1 MMKKISVDNILFLML
16 IAIVPTVLVIII
28 SFIFLLLP
36 GEKNEIVQSL
46 VVLPFSFILIPGIIL
61 LRQEKVHLEKLGIK
75 KFSKKDG
82 VICTICCLVLYIYL
96 LTNYD
101 MRAIVLLSVQT
112 LIVAISEEF
121 WARGVL
127 FYILRKIF
135 SSWFVI
141 VLISSVIFVF
151 VTHMNRDIIENL
163 LYRMPGALIMG
174 LIYQKTEKL
183 QYSILFHYIYN
194 ILGSL

>member
-1 MMKKISVDNILFLML
+1 MKKISVDNILFLMFM
-16 IAIVPTVLVIII
+16 AIVPTILTIII

-36 GEKNEIVQSL
+36 GEKNEIIQSF
-46 VVLPFSFILIPGIIL
+46 VVLPFSFILIPEIIL
-61 LRQEKVHLEKLGIK
+61 LRQEKVHFEELGIK
-75 KFSKKDG
+75 KFSKIDG
-82 VICTICCLVLYIYL
+82 VIYTTIFLVLYTYL
-96 LTNYD
+96 LMNYD
-101 MRAIVLLSVQT
+101 MKMIILLSVQT
-112 LIVAISEEF
+112 FVVAVSEEF

-135 SSWFVI
+135 DSCFAVI
-141 VLISSVIFVF
+141 VISSMIFVF
-151 VTHMNRDIIENL
+151 VTHMNRDFIENL
-163 LYRMPGALIMG
+163 LYRMPGALLMG

>member
-1 MMKKISVDNILFLML
+1 MMKKMGVDNILFLML
-16 IAIVPTVLVIII
+16 MAIVPTVLVIVI

-36 GEKNEIVQSL
+36 GAKNEIIQSL
-46 VVLPFSFILIPGIIL
+46 LVLPLSFILIPGIIL
-61 LRQEKVHLEKLGIK
+61 SRQGKVHLEELGIK
-75 KFSKKDG
+75 KFSKKDS

-96 LTNYD
+96 LLNYE

-127 FYILRKIF
+127 FYVLRKIF
-135 SSWFVI
+135 SNWLAV

>member
-1 MMKKISVDNILFLML
+1 MKKISVDNILFLML
-16 IAIVPTVLVIII
+16 MAIVPTVLVIII
-28 SFIFLLLP
+28 SFIFFILS
-36 GEKNEIVQSL
+36 GGKNEVVQSL

-61 LRQEKVHLEKLGIK
+61 SRLEKVCLEELGIK
-75 KFSKKDG
+75 KFSRKDV
-82 VICTICCLVLYIYL
+82 VICTTCCLVLYTYL
-96 LTNYD
+96 LLKYEI
-101 MRAIVLLSVQT
+101 RAIVLLSVQMF
-112 LIVAISEEF
+112 IVAISEEF

-135 SSWFVI
+135 SNWYVV

-151 VTHMNRDIIENL
+151 VTHMNRDLIENL

-174 LIYQKTEKL
+174 FIYQKTEKL
-183 QYSILFHYIYN
+183 QYSILFHYVYN

>member
-1 MMKKISVDNILFLML
+1 MMKKTTIDNILFLILM
-16 IAIVPTVLVIII
+16 AIVPTVLVIVI
-28 SFIFLLLP
+28 SFVFLLLL

-46 VVLPFSFILIPGIIL
+46 LVLPFSFILIPAIIL
-61 LRQEKVHLEKLGIK
+61 VRQEKIHWEELGIK
-75 KFSKKDG
+75 KFSAKDG
-82 VICTICCLVLYIYL
+82 VICTLCCLVLYIYL
-96 LTNYD
+96 FLNYD
-101 MRAIVLLSVQT
+101 MGAIVLLSVQT

-135 SSWFVI
+135 YNWFTV

-151 VTHMNRDIIENL
+151 VTHMNRDIMENL

>member
-1 MMKKISVDNILFLML
+1 MKKISVDNILFLML
-16 IAIVPTVLVIII
+16 MAIVPTVLVIII
-28 SFIFLLLP
+28 SFIFFILS
-36 GEKNEIVQSL
+36 GGKNEVVQSL

-61 LRQEKVHLEKLGIK
+61 SQQEKVCLEELGIK
-75 KFSKKDG
+75 KFSRKDV
-82 VICTICCLVLYIYL
+82 VICTTCCLVLYTYL
-96 LTNYD
+96 LLKYEI
-101 MRAIVLLSVQT
+101 RAIVLLSVQMF
-112 LIVAISEEF
+112 IVAISEEF

-135 SSWFVI
+135 SNWYVV

-151 VTHMNRDIIENL
+151 VTHMNRDLIENL

-174 LIYQKTEKL
+174 FIYQKTEKL
-183 QYSILFHYIYN
+183 QYSILFHYVYN

>member
-1 MMKKISVDNILFLML
+1 MKKISVDNILFLML
-16 IAIVPTVLVIII
+16 MAIVPTVLVIII
-28 SFIFLLLP
+28 SFIFFILS
-36 GEKNEIVQSL
+36 GGKNEVVQSL

-61 LRQEKVHLEKLGIK
+61 SRQEKVCLEELGIK
-75 KFSKKDG
+75 KFSRKDV
-82 VICTICCLVLYIYL
+82 VICTTCCLVLYTYL
-96 LTNYD
+96 LLKYEI
-101 MRAIVLLSVQT
+101 RAIVLLSVQMF
-112 LIVAISEEF
+112 IVAISEEF

-135 SSWFVI
+135 SNWYVV

-151 VTHMNRDIIENL
+151 VTHMNRDLIENL

-174 LIYQKTEKL
+174 FIYQKTEKL
-183 QYSILFHYIYN
+183 QYSILFHYVYN

>member
-1 MMKKISVDNILFLML
+1 
-16 IAIVPTVLVIII
+16 
-28 SFIFLLLP
+28 
-36 GEKNEIVQSL
+36 
-46 VVLPFSFILIPGIIL
+46 
-61 LRQEKVHLEKLGIK
+61 
-75 KFSKKDG
+75 
-82 VICTICCLVLYIYL
+82 
-96 LTNYD
+96 

-127 FYILRKIF
+127 FHILRKIF

-163 LYRMPGALIMG
+163 LYSKYLC
-174 LIYQKTEKL
+174 
-183 QYSILFHYIYN
+183 
-194 ILGSL
+194 

>member
-1 MMKKISVDNILFLML
+1 MMKKMGVDNILFLML
-16 IAIVPTVLVIII
+16 MAIVPTVLVIVI

-36 GEKNEIVQSL
+36 GAKNEIVQSL
-46 VVLPFSFILIPGIIL
+46 LVLPLSFILIGGIIL
-61 LRQEKVHLEKLGIK
+61 SRQGKVHLEELGIK
-75 KFSKKDG
+75 KFSKKDS

-96 LTNYD
+96 LLNYE

-127 FYILRKIF
+127 FYVLRKIF
-135 SSWFVI
+135 SNWLAV